1 MESLSTKE
9 EKTRF
14 YLLLALTVSILLL
27 GTGFY
32 HYVEGFSI
40 IDSFYFSVVTLTTV
54 GYGDLYPTTEIGKL
68 FTAGY
73 VISGIGILI
82 AFADVF
88 VKQVMRQ
95 RQRFIH
101 HTPNKPEE

>member
-1 MESLSTKE
+1 MKHVSTKE
-9 EKTRF
+9 ERTRF
-14 YLLLALTVSILLL
+14 FLLLALTIGILAL

-32 HYVEGFSI
+32 HYFEGFSVV
-40 IDSFYFSVVTLTTV
+40 DSFYFSVITLATV

-82 AFADVF
+82 AFAEVF

-95 RQRFIH
+95 HQRFPWH
-101 HTPNKPEE
+101 LHSD